1 MGRVVFGDGGG
12 GVLIGALGPETNV
25 FGTTTTADKAAAAVL
40 RDTYATANP
49 AWLADYNAHRRFFIL
64 LQWTGGQEQLQ
75 RRNVAGTAWEDVTG
89 IIVGPKGAP
98 GTDGLPGLPG
108 VSDGVLSSAP
118 FDDATYL
125 AALGLTIG
133 ADVILDLSPI
143 LATITALTTRV
154 AALEIPIPHTG
165 RRYCA
170 LLPDGNTAA
179 DFTAPDF
186 LAPAATF
193 SDTQDV
199 DTPDSS
205 SDAIVGLAVPAAR
218 GPLTQVSE
226 LDANGN
232 PNPLASMLRTLFA
245 PAIGDTEITLDIN
258 GVAHYVY
265 ASIYVHFAS
274 ILGIV
279 GYRLKQTPP

>member
-1 MGRVVFGDGGG
+1 M
-12 GVLIGALGPETNV
+12 
-25 FGTTTTADKAAAAVL
+25 
-40 RDTYATANP
+40 
-49 AWLADYNAHRRFFIL
+49 
-64 LQWTGGQEQLQ
+64 LQWTGGQDQLQ

-98 GTDGLPGLPG
+98 GTDGAPGAPG

-118 FDDATYL
+118 FDDATYM

-143 LATITALTTRV
+143 LATITALTARV
-154 AALEIPIPHTG
+154 AALEIPIPHMS
-165 RRYCA
+165 RRYSA
-170 LLPDGNTAA
+170 LRDAGETAV
-179 DFTAPDF
+179 DFTEADF
-186 LAPAATF
+186 LAPEATF
-193 SDTQDV
+193 SDTQDI
-199 DTPDSS
+199 DTPASS

-218 GPLTQVSE
+218 GPLTQVGE

-232 PNPLASMLRTLFA
+232 PNPLASMLRILFA
-245 PAIGDTEITLDIN
+245 PAVGDTEITLDIS